1 MRKFIFGV
9 MLLVSMLGIVGCAN
23 PSNFEDDPETD
34 TYIVK
39 NSTGYELFISY
50 TNKSNAYVGRQKVPV
65 NEICK
70 IPVSDIKIE
79 IIKYLGFD
87 VPGSYL
93 SIEGPIKEV
102 RGITE
107 ESLKKGVQIEYY
119 EGTTAYKIN

>member
-1 MRKFIFGV
+1 MKKFIFGV
-9 MLLVSMLGIVGCAN
+9 MLLVSMLGIVGC
-23 PSNFEDDPETD
+23 SMDSSDSEDD

-65 NEICK
+65 NEIYK

-87 VPGSYL
+87 VPASYL
-93 SIEGPIKEV
+93 RIEGPIKKDCT
-102 RGITE
+102 ITE
-107 ESLKKGVQIEYY
+107 DFKKGLQIKYY
-119 EGTTAYKIN
+119 EGTTAYRITSIEN